1 MALDEP
7 KDNDEIVENEGI
19 TYMIN
24 KDLYN
29 QVKPISVDFTES
41 AYGSGFSIRSSLKQ
55 AGGCGS
61 SSGGS
66 CSC

>member
-7 KDNDEIVENEGI
+7 KENDEIVKNDGI

-29 QVKPISVDFTES
+29 QVKPISVDFVES
-41 AYGSGFSIRSSLKQ
+41 AYGSGFSIKSSLKREE
-55 AGGCGS
+55 GGCGT
-61 SSGGS
+61 S

>member
-7 KDNDEIVENEGI
+7 KENDEIVENEGI

-24 KDLYN
+24 KDLYE
-29 QVKPISVDFTES
+29 QVKPISVDFAES

-55 AGGCGS
+55 ANGSGGCGS
-61 SSGGS
+61 S
-66 CSC
+66 CSTC

>member
-7 KDNDEIVENEGI
+7 KDDDQVFEMNEL

-24 KDLYN
+24 KDLFE
-29 QVKPISVDFTES
+29 QVKPISVDFVDT
-41 AYGSGFSIRSSLKQ
+41 AMGSGFSIQSNLNS
-55 AGGCGS
+55 AADCGS
-61 SSGGS
+61 SCGSS

>member
-7 KDNDEIVENEGI
+7 KDTDEVVKNDGI

-24 KDLYN
+24 KDLYD
-29 QVKPISVDFTES
+29 QVKPISVDFVES
-41 AYGSGFSIRSSLKQ
+41 AYGSGFSIRSNLKKEG
-55 AGGCGS
+55 GGCGS
-61 SSGGS
+61 TS

>member
-7 KDNDEIVENEGI
+7 KETDEIVENEGI

-29 QVKPISVDFTES
+29 QVKPISVDFVES
-41 AYGSGFSIRSSLKQ
+41 GYGSGFSIKSNLKREG
-55 AGGCGS
+55 GGCGS
-61 SSGGS
+61 TS

>member
-7 KDNDEIVENEGI
+7 KDNDEVVQNDGI

-24 KDLYN
+24 KDLYD
-29 QVKPISVDFTES
+29 QVKPISVDFVES
-41 AYGSGFSIRSSLKQ
+41 AYGSGFSIRSNLKKEG
-55 AGGCGS
+55 GGCGS
-61 SSGGS
+61 TS

>member
-7 KDNDEIVENEGI
+7 RDDDQVFEMNEL

-24 KDLYN
+24 KDLFER
-29 QVKPISVDFTES
+29 VKPINVDFVES
-41 AYGSGFSIRSSLKQ
+41 AMGSGFSIQSNLQ
-55 AGGCGS
+55 IGGGCGS
-61 SSGGS
+61 SCGGS

>member
-7 KDNDEIVENEGI
+7 KESDEVVENEGI
-19 TYMIN
+19 TYMID

-29 QVKPISVDFTES
+29 QVKPISVDFVES
-41 AYGSGFSIRSSLKQ
+41 AYGSGFSIRANLKKEG
-55 AGGCGS
+55 GGCGS
-61 SSGGS
+61 TS

>member
-7 KDNDEIVENEGI
+7 KETDEIVENDGI

-24 KDLYN
+24 KELYE

-41 AYGSGFSIRSSLKQ
+41 AYGSGFAIRSSLKQ
-55 AGGCGS
+55 ASGSGGCGS
-61 SSGGS
+61 S
-66 CSC
+66 CSTC

>member
-7 KDNDEIVENEGI
+7 KENDEVVENDGI

-24 KDLYN
+24 KDLYE
-29 QVKPISVDFTES
+29 QAKPISVDFVES

-55 AGGCGS
+55 AGGGCGS
-61 SSGGS
+61 TS